1 MEMSEKLILL
11 SPSSPLFK
19 QSIPLCIN
27 TGFTLEE
34 RRRERKQSPNEGPDK
49 EMKGE
54 NVKWNELKNRKP
66 N

>member
-11 SPSSPLFK
+11 SPSSLPFK

-34 RRRERKQSPNEGPDK
+34 RRIERKQSPNERPDK
-49 EMKGE
+49 EMKEE
-54 NVKWNELKNRKP
+54 NVK
-66 N
+66 